1 MIKIVKVAAE
11 DDYTLVL
18 HLDNQE
24 KIVFDMKPRLH
35 AVRFCE
41 LSDIEKFKA
50 VSIKNGNILTWG
62 RLCQITID
70 ELIPETHRGRTAKNG
85 RHDE

>member
-1 MIKIVKVAAE
+1 MIKIVTVAAE

-18 HLDNQE
+18 QLDNQE

-41 LSDIEKFKA
+41 LSDIEKFQA
-50 VSIKNGNILTWG
+50 VSIENGNTLTWG
-62 RLCQITID
+62 RLCQITIE
-70 ELIPETHRGRTAKNG
+70 ELIPEANRSRTIKND
-85 RHDE
+85 RQDE